1 MGKPP
6 TCIPRSVLLFL
17 IPGSR
22 TLCTGSSPIPIE
34 RARDYGAG
42 VTAEHTSESCFQ
54 LCLCGAVGIEVSEP
68 RVHVWMPKLTSRLP
82 EALSFILLVTLGK
95 RPPHAHIVGILHPP
109 IDQVRPTLCKALDQW
124 APGKRREHVR
134 DRPGTPS
141 PYIWQSSEGHT
152 PLIGSLVPPF
162 FTHN

>member
-34 RARDYGAG
+34 RARDSGAG
-42 VTAEHTSESCFQ
+42 VTAEHTSESCLQ

-82 EALSFILLVTLGK
+82 EALSFILLVILGK
-95 RPPHAHIVGILHPP
+95 RPPHAHIVGTLQLTRSDPHCARLWTSGHPEKGGNMSG
-109 IDQVRPTLCKALDQW
+109 IDQIP
-124 APGKRREHVR
+124 PH
-134 DRPGTPS
+134 P
-141 PYIWQSSEGHT
+141 IF
-152 PLIGSLVPPF
+152 GSLLRA
-162 FTHN
+162 THPS